1 MPPGSSA
8 PPVAWQ
14 TSRVK
19 LRPEALEFSGLRMDD
34 IERVILNILND
45 QETLNL
51 YTAN

>member
-1 MPPGSSA
+1 
-8 PPVAWQ
+8 V
-14 TSRVK
+14 
-19 LRPEALEFSGLRMDD
+19 DD